1 MTLLFVAASAVAIAG
16 ALGVVAART
25 PVHGVLAMLANFAG
39 LSALFLSLQAEFM
52 AVAQIIVYAGAVMV
66 LFLFVISLL
75 SARNRPTE
83 GPEDRLWGQLPAG
96 VATAAVV
103 VAGLVMAVGGPSTA
117 VGGPPASWPPVPE
130 GFGGVEAFGRVLLTA
145 FPFELELAGLVLLV
159 ALVGVMVLVGRRVE
173 TVEPHLPSSAEQV
186 PATADAGAGDGRV
199 PEPVGVA
206 VTATG
211 EATGVKPR

>member
-1 MTLLFVAASAVAIAG
+1 MTILFVAASTVAIAG

-25 PVHGVLAMLANFAG
+25 PVHGVLAMLTNFAG

-103 VAGLVMAVGGPSTA
+103 VAGLVMTVAGPSATM
-117 VGGPPASWPPVPE
+117 GGAAGSWRPVPE

-173 TVEPHLPSSAEQV
+173 TVETRLPSSTGEM
-186 PATADAGAGDGRV
+186 PATVDAVADGSVR
-199 PEPVGVA
+199 EPVGVA
-206 VTATG
+206 VTASG
-211 EATGVKPR
+211 ESTGVRPR

>member
-83 GPEDRLWGQLPAG
+83 GPEDRL
-96 VATAAVV
+96 
-103 VAGLVMAVGGPSTA
+103 
-117 VGGPPASWPPVPE
+117 
-130 GFGGVEAFGRVLLTA
+130 
-145 FPFELELAGLVLLV
+145 
-159 ALVGVMVLVGRRVE
+159 
-173 TVEPHLPSSAEQV
+173 
-186 PATADAGAGDGRV
+186 
-199 PEPVGVA
+199 
-206 VTATG
+206 
-211 EATGVKPR
+211 

>member
-103 VAGLVMAVGGPSTA
+103 VAGLVMAVAGPSAT
-117 VGGPPASWPPVPE
+117 VGGAASWRPVPE